1 MPIAGG
7 TEGGRRLQMV
17 DDNPDMMAVRPDG
30 DDIAAPVSQW
40 RRHCLRLLTAGCIAV
55 ATVTGAALPL
65 LIVDSGFRGYVSQ
78 ARIEVTQTAYDAP
91 DAARFLAMARR
102 TLLSPSGLDRVTA
115 DLKLKPADMVGVRN
129 QGELGLLFD
138 LLTGADARA
147 LSPREALNGAVGEAI
162 RLELTPDENTLI
174 VTGKAA
180 TPETAMRLTDYL
192 SMRIMADGKAGT
204 MTPAMREMER
214 ARTRLDETEAALN
227 GFQMRHGDAVM
238 SEAQQLE
245 QQLRD
250 VNDSLARINQQQQ
263 SLQADLTAALAL
275 KPNDVFSRPLPVGMA
290 FSALEDVRQ
299 KQASASMALS
309 AVSVD
314 YGPKHPRRIAAQN
327 AVDAAQALA
336 APALRQV
343 VEGLRA
349 DEKRVAQELAAA
361 NGEQKTYLDRLNSLG
376 VAPGE
381 FSRLQSELETA
392 RNTYLEA
399 SERRDL
405 SVSATPAIET
415 RLTKKAAPGELS
427 RDLTQA
433 AILAG
438 GGALIGLL
446 GSLYL
451 LSYHRHDGEE
461 EGAPATENGEDMASS
476 VVAPEFSEF
485 EPIEPAVFD
494 DLPPLAA
501 AANVEQEE
509 DSFAD
514 YYGEAAN
521 DADDEADDMPLDERV
536 RQVLMGNRTV
546 RTADSAPSGL
556 PPLLAEVLAGRF
568 DHAEAEAE
576 ELMELRR
583 ELAFLRER
591 LADYADRREDYR
603 KTA

>member
-1 MPIAGG
+1 
-7 TEGGRRLQMV
+7 MV
-17 DDNPDMMAVRPDG
+17 DDNPDMMAIRPDEN
-30 DDIAAPVSQW
+30 DVAVPVSQW
-40 RRHCLRLLTAGCIAV
+40 RRHCRRLLTSGCIAA
-55 ATVTGAALPL
+55 ATVAGAALPL
-65 LIVDSGFRGYVSQ
+65 LLVDSGFRGYVSQ
-78 ARIEVTQTAYDAP
+78 ARIEVSQTAYDAP

-102 TLLSPSGLDRVTA
+102 TLLSPSGLDRITA
-115 DLKLKPADMVGVRN
+115 DLKLKSADMVGVRN

-138 LLTGADARA
+138 LLTGADARP
-147 LSPREALNGAVGEAI
+147 LSEREAVNGAVGEAI

-192 SMRIMADGKAGT
+192 SMRVIADGKAGT
-204 MTPAMREMER
+204 MTPAMRETER
-214 ARTRLDETEAALN
+214 ARTRLDEAEAALN

-238 SEAQQLE
+238 AEAQQLE

-250 VNDSLARINQQQQ
+250 VNDNLARTTRQQV
-263 SLQADLTAALAL
+263 SVQADLAAASAL
-275 KPNDVFSRPLPVGMA
+275 KPNDVFAKPLPAGEG
-290 FSALEDVRQ
+290 FSALEDIRQ
-299 KQASASMALS
+299 KYSTASMALA

-336 APALRQV
+336 APALRQLL
-343 VEGLRA
+343 EGLRA
-349 DEKRVAQELAAA
+349 DEKRISQEIATA
-361 NGEQKTYLDRLNSLG
+361 NGEQKKYLDRLKELG

-381 FSRLQSELETA
+381 FSRLQGELETA
-392 RNTYLEA
+392 RNVYLEA

-405 SVSATPAIET
+405 SASATPAVET
-415 RLTKKAAPGELS
+415 RLVKKAAPGELT

-433 AILAG
+433 AMLAG
-438 GGALIGLL
+438 GGALIGLM

-451 LSYHRHDGEE
+451 LSYRRHDEEE
-461 EGAPATENGEDMASS
+461 EGALLSEEGAQLPSS
-476 VVAPEFSEF
+476 VEPPVESLQISEF

-494 DLPPLAA
+494 DLPDVAA
-501 AANVEQEE
+501 EDIKPEE
-509 DSFAD
+509 DGFAD
-514 YYGEAAN
+514 YYGEAVN
-521 DADDEADDMPLDERV
+521 DDDDMPLDERV

-546 RTADSAPSGL
+546 RSADPASSGL
-556 PPLLAEVLAGRF
+556 PPLLAEALAGDF
-568 DHAEAEAE
+568 DHAQAEAE

>member
-1 MPIAGG
+1 
-7 TEGGRRLQMV
+7 MV
-17 DDNPDMMAVRPDG
+17 DDNPDMMAIRPDEN
-30 DDIAAPVSQW
+30 DVAVPVSQW
-40 RRHCLRLLTAGCIAV
+40 RRHCRRLLTSGCIAA
-55 ATVTGAALPL
+55 ATVAGAALPL
-65 LIVDSGFRGYVSQ
+65 LLVDSGFRGYVSQ
-78 ARIEVTQTAYDAP
+78 ARIEVSQTAYDAP

-102 TLLSPSGLDRVTA
+102 TLLSHSGLDRITA
-115 DLKLKPADMVGVRN
+115 DLKLKSADMVGVRN

-138 LLTGADARA
+138 LLTGADARP
-147 LSPREALNGAVGEAI
+147 LSEREALNGAVGEAI

-192 SMRIMADGKAGT
+192 SMRVIADGKAGT
-204 MTPAMREMER
+204 MTPAMRETER
-214 ARTRLDETEAALN
+214 ARTRLDEAEAALN

-238 SEAQQLE
+238 AEAQQLE

-250 VNDSLARINQQQQ
+250 VNDSLERTTRQQ
-263 SLQADLTAALAL
+263 LAIQADLTAASAL
-275 KPNDVFSRPLPVGMA
+275 KPNDVFAKPLPAGVG
-290 FSALEDVRQ
+290 FSALEDIRQ
-299 KQASASMALS
+299 KHSTASMALA

-336 APALRQV
+336 APALRQLL
-343 VEGLRA
+343 EGLRA
-349 DEKRVAQELAAA
+349 DEKRISQEIATA
-361 NGEQKTYLDRLNSLG
+361 NGEQKKYLDRLNELG

-381 FSRLQSELETA
+381 FSRLQGELETA
-392 RNTYLEA
+392 RNVYLEA

-405 SVSATPAIET
+405 SASATPAVET
-415 RLTKKAAPGELS
+415 RLVKKAAPGELT

-433 AILAG
+433 AMLAG
-438 GGALIGLL
+438 GGALIGLM

-451 LSYHRHDGEE
+451 LSYRRHDEEE
-461 EGAPATENGEDMASS
+461 EGALLSEEGAQLPSS
-476 VVAPEFSEF
+476 VEPPVESLQISEF

-494 DLPPLAA
+494 DLPDVAA
-501 AANVEQEE
+501 EDIKPEE
-509 DSFAD
+509 DGFAD
-514 YYGEAAN
+514 YYGEAVN
-521 DADDEADDMPLDERV
+521 DDDDMPLDERV

-546 RTADSAPSGL
+546 RSADPASSGL
-556 PPLLAEVLAGRF
+556 PPLLAEALAGDF
-568 DHAEAEAE
+568 DHAQAEAE

>member
-1 MPIAGG
+1 
-7 TEGGRRLQMV
+7 MV
-17 DDNPDMMAVRPDG
+17 DDNPDMMAIRPDE
-30 DDIAAPVSQW
+30 DDVAVPVSQW
-40 RRHCLRLLTAGCIAV
+40 RRHCRRLLTSGCIAA
-55 ATVTGAALPL
+55 ATVAGAALPL
-65 LIVDSGFRGYVSQ
+65 LLVDSGFRGYVSQ
-78 ARIEVTQTAYDAP
+78 ARIEVSQTAYDAP

-102 TLLSPSGLDRVTA
+102 TLLSPSGLDRITA
-115 DLKLKPADMVGVRN
+115 DLKLKSADMVGVRN

-138 LLTGADARA
+138 LLTGADARP
-147 LSPREALNGAVGEAI
+147 LSEREALNGAVGEAI

-192 SMRIMADGKAGT
+192 SMRVIADGKAGT
-204 MTPAMREMER
+204 MTPAMRETER
-214 ARTRLDETEAALN
+214 ARTRLDEAEAALN

-238 SEAQQLE
+238 AEAQQLE

-250 VNDSLARINQQQQ
+250 VNDNLARTTRQQV
-263 SLQADLTAALAL
+263 SVQADLTAASAL
-275 KPNDVFSRPLPVGMA
+275 KPNDVFAKPLPAGVG
-290 FSALEDVRQ
+290 FSALEDIRQ
-299 KQASASMALS
+299 KYSTASMALA

-336 APALRQV
+336 APALRQLL
-343 VEGLRA
+343 EGLRA
-349 DEKRVAQELAAA
+349 DEKRISQEIATA
-361 NGEQKTYLDRLNSLG
+361 NGEQKKYLDRLSELG

-381 FSRLQSELETA
+381 FSRLQGELETA
-392 RNTYLEA
+392 RNVYLEA

-405 SVSATPAIET
+405 SASATPAVET
-415 RLTKKAAPGELS
+415 RLVKKAAPGELT

-433 AILAG
+433 AMLAG
-438 GGALIGLL
+438 GGALIGLM

-451 LSYHRHDGEE
+451 LSYRRHDEEE
-461 EGAPATENGEDMASS
+461 EGALLIEAGAQLPSS
-476 VVAPEFSEF
+476 VEPPVESLQISEF

-494 DLPPLAA
+494 DLPDVAA
-501 AANVEQEE
+501 EDIKPEE
-509 DSFAD
+509 DGFAD
-514 YYGEAAN
+514 YYGEAVN
-521 DADDEADDMPLDERV
+521 DDDDMPLDERV

-546 RTADSAPSGL
+546 RSADPASSGL
-556 PPLLAEVLAGRF
+556 PPLLAEALAGDF
-568 DHAEAEAE
+568 DHAQAEAE

>member
-1 MPIAGG
+1 
-7 TEGGRRLQMV
+7 MV
-17 DDNPDMMAVRPDG
+17 DDNPDMMAIRPEG
-30 DDIAAPVSQW
+30 DDVAAPSSQW
-40 RRHCLRLLTAGCIAV
+40 RRHCLRLLTAGCV
-55 ATVTGAALPL
+55 AAATLAGAAIPL
-65 LIVDSGFRGYVSQ
+65 FLIDSGFRGYVSQ

-91 DAARFLAMARR
+91 DATRFLAMARR
-102 TLLSPSGLDRVTA
+102 TLLSPSGLERVTA

-129 QGELGLLFD
+129 QGELGLLLD
-138 LLTGADARA
+138 LLTGGHARVV
-147 LSPREALNGAVGEAI
+147 SPREALNGAVGDAI
-162 RLELTPDENTLI
+162 RLELTPDENMLI
-174 VTGKAA
+174 VTAKAA
-180 TPETAMRLTDYL
+180 TPEMAMRLTDYL
-192 SMRIMADGKAGT
+192 SMRVMADGKAGT
-204 MTPAMREMER
+204 MTPAMRETER
-214 ARTRLDETEAALN
+214 ARKKLDEAEAAVN

-238 SEAQQLE
+238 TEAQQLE

-250 VNDSLARINQQQQ
+250 VNDSLARATRQQQ
-263 SLQADLTAALAL
+263 SLQADLAAASAL
-275 KPNDVFSRPLPVGMA
+275 KPNDVYSKPLPAGTA

-299 KQASASMALS
+299 KQASASMAL
-309 AVSVD
+309 AGVSVD

-327 AVDAAQALA
+327 AMDAVQALA
-336 APALRQV
+336 APALRQLLD
-343 VEGLRA
+343 GLRA
-349 DEKRVAQELAAA
+349 DEKRVNQEIATVT
-361 NGEQKTYLDRLNSLG
+361 GEQKTYLDRLNALG

-381 FSRLQSELETA
+381 FSRLQAELETA

-405 SVSATPAIET
+405 TVSATPAIET
-415 RLTKKAAPGELS
+415 RLARKAAPGELS

-433 AILAG
+433 AMLAG

-446 GSLYL
+446 SSLYL
-451 LSYHRHDGEE
+451 LSYRRHDEE
-461 EGAPATENGEDMASS
+461 EEAEAVLAVETTEEPLSPA
-476 VVAPEFSEF
+476 VAPEFSEF

-494 DLPPLAA
+494 DLSPLAA
-501 AANVEQEE
+501 EADVEAAAEE

-521 DADDEADDMPLDERV
+521 DADDMPLDERV

-546 RTADSAPSGL
+546 RTADPAASAL
-556 PPLLAEVLAGRF
+556 PPLLAEALAGRF

>member
-1 MPIAGG
+1 
-7 TEGGRRLQMV
+7 MV
-17 DDNPDMMAVRPDG
+17 DDNPDMMAIRPDEN
-30 DDIAAPVSQW
+30 DVAVPVSQW
-40 RRHCLRLLTAGCIAV
+40 RRHCRRLLTSGCIAA
-55 ATVTGAALPL
+55 ATVAGAALPL
-65 LIVDSGFRGYVSQ
+65 LLVDSGFRGYVSQ
-78 ARIEVTQTAYDAP
+78 ARIEVSQTAYDAP

-102 TLLSPSGLDRVTA
+102 TLLSPSGLDRITA
-115 DLKLKPADMVGVRN
+115 DLKLKSADMVGVRN

-138 LLTGADARA
+138 LLTGADARP
-147 LSPREALNGAVGEAI
+147 LSEREAVNGAVGEAI

-192 SMRIMADGKAGT
+192 SMRVIADGKAGT
-204 MTPAMREMER
+204 MTPAMRETER
-214 ARTRLDETEAALN
+214 ARTRLDEAEAALN

-238 SEAQQLE
+238 AEAQQLE

-250 VNDSLARINQQQQ
+250 VNDSLARTTRQQ
-263 SLQADLTAALAL
+263 LAIQADLTAASAL
-275 KPNDVFSRPLPVGMA
+275 KPNDVFAKPLPAGVG
-290 FSALEDVRQ
+290 FSALEDIRQ
-299 KQASASMALS
+299 KHSTASMALA

-336 APALRQV
+336 APALRQLL
-343 VEGLRA
+343 EGLRA
-349 DEKRVAQELAAA
+349 DEKRISQEIATA
-361 NGEQKTYLDRLNSLG
+361 NGEQKKYLDRLNELG

-381 FSRLQSELETA
+381 FSRLQGELETA
-392 RNTYLEA
+392 RNVYLEA

-405 SVSATPAIET
+405 SASATPAVET
-415 RLTKKAAPGELS
+415 RLVKKAAPGELT

-433 AILAG
+433 AMLAG
-438 GGALIGLL
+438 GGALIGLM

-451 LSYHRHDGEE
+451 LSYRRHDEEE
-461 EGAPATENGEDMASS
+461 EGALLSEEGAQLPSS
-476 VVAPEFSEF
+476 VEPPVESLQISEF

-494 DLPPLAA
+494 DLPDVAA
-501 AANVEQEE
+501 EDIKPEE
-509 DSFAD
+509 DGFAD
-514 YYGEAAN
+514 YYGEAVN
-521 DADDEADDMPLDERV
+521 DDDDMPLDERV

-546 RTADSAPSGL
+546 RSADPASSGL
-556 PPLLAEVLAGRF
+556 PPLLAEALVGDF
-568 DHAEAEAE
+568 DHAQAQAE

>member
-1 MPIAGG
+1 
-7 TEGGRRLQMV
+7 MV
-17 DDNPDMMAVRPDG
+17 DDNPDMMAIRPDE
-30 DDIAAPVSQW
+30 DDVAVPVSQW
-40 RRHCLRLLTAGCIAV
+40 RRHCRRLLTSGCIAA
-55 ATVTGAALPL
+55 ATVAGAALPL
-65 LIVDSGFRGYVSQ
+65 LLVDSGFRGYVSQ
-78 ARIEVTQTAYDAP
+78 ARIEVSQTAYDAP

-102 TLLSPSGLDRVTA
+102 TLLSPSGLDRITA
-115 DLKLKPADMVGVRN
+115 DLKLKSADMVGVRN

-138 LLTGADARA
+138 LLTGADARP
-147 LSPREALNGAVGEAI
+147 LSEREAVNGAVGEAI

-192 SMRIMADGKAGT
+192 SMRVIADGKAGT
-204 MTPAMREMER
+204 MTPAMRETER
-214 ARTRLDETEAALN
+214 ARTRLDEAEAALN

-238 SEAQQLE
+238 AEAQQLE

-250 VNDSLARINQQQQ
+250 VNDSLARTTRQQ
-263 SLQADLTAALAL
+263 LAIQADLTAASAL
-275 KPNDVFSRPLPVGMA
+275 KPNDVFAKPLPAGVG
-290 FSALEDVRQ
+290 FSALEDIRQ
-299 KQASASMALS
+299 KHSTASMALA

-336 APALRQV
+336 APALRQLL
-343 VEGLRA
+343 EGLRA
-349 DEKRVAQELAAA
+349 DEKRISQEIATA
-361 NGEQKTYLDRLNSLG
+361 NGEQKKYLDRLNELG

-381 FSRLQSELETA
+381 FSRLQGELETA
-392 RNTYLEA
+392 RNVYLEA

-405 SVSATPAIET
+405 SASATPAVET
-415 RLTKKAAPGELS
+415 RLVKKAAPGELT

-433 AILAG
+433 AMLAG
-438 GGALIGLL
+438 GGALIGLM

-451 LSYHRHDGEE
+451 LSYRRHDEEE
-461 EGAPATENGEDMASS
+461 EGALLSEEGAQLPSS
-476 VVAPEFSEF
+476 VEPPVESLQISEF

-494 DLPPLAA
+494 DLPDVAA
-501 AANVEQEE
+501 EDIKPEE
-509 DSFAD
+509 DGFAD
-514 YYGEAAN
+514 YYGEAVN
-521 DADDEADDMPLDERV
+521 DDDDMPLDERV

-546 RTADSAPSGL
+546 RSADPASSGL
-556 PPLLAEVLAGRF
+556 PPLLAEALAGDF
-568 DHAEAEAE
+568 DHAQAEAE

>member
-1 MPIAGG
+1 
-7 TEGGRRLQMV
+7 MV
-17 DDNPDMMAVRPDG
+17 DDNPDMMAIRPDEN
-30 DDIAAPVSQW
+30 DVAVAVSQW
-40 RRHCLRLLTAGCIAV
+40 RRHCRRLLTSGCIAA
-55 ATVTGAALPL
+55 ATVAGAALPL
-65 LIVDSGFRGYVSQ
+65 LLVDSGFRGYVSQ
-78 ARIEVTQTAYDAP
+78 ARIEVSQTAYDAP

-102 TLLSPSGLDRVTA
+102 TLLSPSGLDRITA
-115 DLKLKPADMVGVRN
+115 DLKLKSADMVGVRN

-138 LLTGADARA
+138 LLTGADARP
-147 LSPREALNGAVGEAI
+147 LSEREAVNGAVGEAI

-192 SMRIMADGKAGT
+192 SMRVIADGKAGT
-204 MTPAMREMER
+204 MTPAMRETER
-214 ARTRLDETEAALN
+214 ARTRLDEAEAALN

-238 SEAQQLE
+238 AEAQQLE

-250 VNDSLARINQQQQ
+250 VNDNLARTTRQQV
-263 SLQADLTAALAL
+263 SVQADLAAASAL
-275 KPNDVFSRPLPVGMA
+275 KPNDVFAKPLPAGVG
-290 FSALEDVRQ
+290 FSALEDIRQ
-299 KQASASMALS
+299 KYSTASMALA

-336 APALRQV
+336 APALRQLL
-343 VEGLRA
+343 EGLRA
-349 DEKRVAQELAAA
+349 DEKRISQEIATA
-361 NGEQKTYLDRLNSLG
+361 NGEQKKYLDRLKELG

-381 FSRLQSELETA
+381 FSRLQGELETA
-392 RNTYLEA
+392 RNVYLEA

-405 SVSATPAIET
+405 SASATPAVET
-415 RLTKKAAPGELS
+415 RLVKKAAPGELT

-433 AILAG
+433 AMLAG
-438 GGALIGLL
+438 GGALIGLM

-451 LSYHRHDGEE
+451 LSYRRHDEEE
-461 EGAPATENGEDMASS
+461 EGALLSEEGAQLPSS
-476 VVAPEFSEF
+476 VEPPVESLQISEF

-494 DLPPLAA
+494 DLPDVAA
-501 AANVEQEE
+501 EDIKPEE
-509 DSFAD
+509 DGFAD
-514 YYGEAAN
+514 YYGEAVN
-521 DADDEADDMPLDERV
+521 DDDDMPLDERV

-546 RTADSAPSGL
+546 RSADPASSGL
-556 PPLLAEVLAGRF
+556 PPLLAEALAGDF
-568 DHAEAEAE
+568 DHAQAEAE

>member
-1 MPIAGG
+1 
-7 TEGGRRLQMV
+7 MV
-17 DDNPDMMAVRPDG
+17 DDNPDMMAIRPDEN
-30 DDIAAPVSQW
+30 DVAVPVSQW
-40 RRHCLRLLTAGCIAV
+40 RRHCRRLLTSGCIAA
-55 ATVTGAALPL
+55 ATVAGAALPL
-65 LIVDSGFRGYVSQ
+65 LLVDSGFRGYVSQ
-78 ARIEVTQTAYDAP
+78 ARIEVSQTAYDAP

-102 TLLSPSGLDRVTA
+102 TLLSPSGLDRITA
-115 DLKLKPADMVGVRN
+115 DLKLKSADMVGVRN

-138 LLTGADARA
+138 LLTGADARP
-147 LSPREALNGAVGEAI
+147 LSEREAVNGAVGEAI

-192 SMRIMADGKAGT
+192 SMRVIADGKAGT
-204 MTPAMREMER
+204 MTPAMRETER
-214 ARTRLDETEAALN
+214 ARTRLDEAEAALN

-238 SEAQQLE
+238 AEAQQLE

-250 VNDSLARINQQQQ
+250 VNDSLARTTRQQ
-263 SLQADLTAALAL
+263 LAIQADLTAASAL
-275 KPNDVFSRPLPVGMA
+275 KPNDVFAKPLPAGVG
-290 FSALEDVRQ
+290 FSALEDIRE
-299 KQASASMALS
+299 KHSTASMALA

-336 APALRQV
+336 APALRQLL
-343 VEGLRA
+343 EGLRA
-349 DEKRVAQELAAA
+349 DEKRISQEIATA
-361 NGEQKTYLDRLNSLG
+361 NGEQKKYLDRLNELG

-381 FSRLQSELETA
+381 FSRLQGELETA
-392 RNTYLEA
+392 RNVYLEA

-405 SVSATPAIET
+405 SASATPAVET
-415 RLTKKAAPGELS
+415 RLVKKAAPGELT

-433 AILAG
+433 AMLAG
-438 GGALIGLL
+438 GGALIGLM

-451 LSYHRHDGEE
+451 LSYRRHDEEE
-461 EGAPATENGEDMASS
+461 EGALLIEAGAQLPSS
-476 VVAPEFSEF
+476 VEPPVESLQISEF

-494 DLPPLAA
+494 DLPDVAA
-501 AANVEQEE
+501 EDIKPEE
-509 DSFAD
+509 DGFAD
-514 YYGEAAN
+514 YYGEAVN
-521 DADDEADDMPLDERV
+521 DDDDMPLDERV

-546 RTADSAPSGL
+546 RSADPASSGL
-556 PPLLAEVLAGRF
+556 PPLLAEALAGDF
-568 DHAEAEAE
+568 DHAQAEAE

>member
-1 MPIAGG
+1 
-7 TEGGRRLQMV
+7 MV
-17 DDNPDMMAVRPDG
+17 DDNPDMMAIRLDE
-30 DDIAAPVSQW
+30 DDVAAPVSQW
-40 RRHCLRLLTAGCIAV
+40 RRHCRRLLTSGCIVA
-55 ATVTGAALPL
+55 ATVAGAALPL
-65 LIVDSGFRGYVSQ
+65 LLVDSGFRGYVSQ
-78 ARIEVTQTAYDAP
+78 ARIEVSQTAYDAP

-102 TLLSPSGLDRVTA
+102 TLLSPSGLDRITA
-115 DLKLKPADMVGVRN
+115 DLKLKSADMVGVRN

-138 LLTGADARA
+138 LLTGADARP
-147 LSPREALNGAVGEAI
+147 LSEREALNGAVGEAI
-162 RLELTPDENTLI
+162 RLELTPDENTLT

-192 SMRIMADGKAGT
+192 SMRVIADGKAGT
-204 MTPAMREMER
+204 MTPAMRETER
-214 ARTRLDETEAALN
+214 ARTRLDEAEAALN

-238 SEAQQLE
+238 AEAQQLE

-250 VNDSLARINQQQQ
+250 VNDSLARTTRQQL
-263 SLQADLTAALAL
+263 SIQADLTAASAL
-275 KPNDVFSRPLPVGMA
+275 KPNDVFA
-290 FSALEDVRQ
+290 IA
-299 KQASASMALS
+299 

-336 APALRQV
+336 APALRQLL
-343 VEGLRA
+343 EGLRA
-349 DEKRVAQELAAA
+349 DEKRISQEIVTA
-361 NGEQKTYLDRLNSLG
+361 NGEQKKYLDRLSQLG

-381 FSRLQSELETA
+381 FSRLQGELETA
-392 RNTYLEA
+392 RNVYLEA

-405 SVSATPAIET
+405 SASATPAVET
-415 RLTKKAAPGELS
+415 RLTKKAAPGELT

-433 AILAG
+433 AMLAG

-451 LSYHRHDGEE
+451 LSYRRHDEEE
-461 EGAPATENGEDMASS
+461 EGALLIEEDAQLPSS
-476 VVAPEFSEF
+476 VEPSFESLQISEF

-494 DLPPLAA
+494 DLQDLAA
-501 AANVEQEE
+501 EDNIEPEE
-509 DSFAD
+509 DGFVN
-514 YYGEAAN
+514 YYGEAVN
-521 DADDEADDMPLDERV
+521 DDDDMPLDERV

-546 RTADSAPSGL
+546 RSADPASSGL
-556 PPLLAEVLAGRF
+556 PPLLAEALAGDF
-568 DHAEAEAE
+568 DHAQAEAE

>member
-1 MPIAGG
+1 
-7 TEGGRRLQMV
+7 MV
-17 DDNPDMMAVRPDG
+17 DDNPDMMAIRPDE
-30 DDIAAPVSQW
+30 DDVAVPVSQW
-40 RRHCLRLLTAGCIAV
+40 RRHCRRLLTSGCIAA
-55 ATVTGAALPL
+55 ATVAGAALPL
-65 LIVDSGFRGYVSQ
+65 LLVDSGFRGYVSQ
-78 ARIEVTQTAYDAP
+78 ARIEVSQTAYDAP

-102 TLLSPSGLDRVTA
+102 TLLSPSGLDRITA
-115 DLKLKPADMVGVRN
+115 DLKLKSADMVGVRN

-138 LLTGADARA
+138 LLTGTDARP
-147 LSPREALNGAVGEAI
+147 LSEREALNGAVGEAI

-192 SMRIMADGKAGT
+192 SMRVIADGKAGT
-204 MTPAMREMER
+204 MTPAMRETER
-214 ARTRLDETEAALN
+214 ARTRLDEAEAALN

-238 SEAQQLE
+238 AEAQQLE

-250 VNDSLARINQQQQ
+250 ANDSLARTTRQQ
-263 SLQADLTAALAL
+263 LAIQADLTAASAL
-275 KPNDVFSRPLPVGMA
+275 KPNDVFAKPLPAGVG
-290 FSALEDVRQ
+290 FSALEDIRQ
-299 KQASASMALS
+299 KHSTASMALA

-336 APALRQV
+336 APALRQLL
-343 VEGLRA
+343 EGLRA
-349 DEKRVAQELAAA
+349 DEKRISQEIATA
-361 NGEQKTYLDRLNSLG
+361 NGEQKKYLDRLNELG

-381 FSRLQSELETA
+381 FSRLQGELETA
-392 RNTYLEA
+392 RNVYLEA

-405 SVSATPAIET
+405 SASATPAVET
-415 RLTKKAAPGELS
+415 RLVKKAAPGELT

-433 AILAG
+433 AMLAG
-438 GGALIGLL
+438 GGALIGLM

-451 LSYHRHDGEE
+451 LSYRRHDEEE
-461 EGAPATENGEDMASS
+461 EGALLIEAGAQLPSS
-476 VVAPEFSEF
+476 VEPPVESLQISEF

-494 DLPPLAA
+494 DLPDVAA
-501 AANVEQEE
+501 EDIKPEE
-509 DSFAD
+509 DGFAD
-514 YYGEAAN
+514 YYGEAVN
-521 DADDEADDMPLDERV
+521 DDDDVPLDERV

-546 RTADSAPSGL
+546 RSADPASSGL
-556 PPLLAEVLAGRF
+556 PPLLAEALAGDF
-568 DHAEAEAE
+568 DHAQAEAE

>member
-1 MPIAGG
+1 
-7 TEGGRRLQMV
+7 MV
-17 DDNPDMMAVRPDG
+17 DDNPDMMAIRPDE
-30 DDIAAPVSQW
+30 DDVAVPVSQW
-40 RRHCLRLLTAGCIAV
+40 RRHCRRLLTSGCIAA
-55 ATVTGAALPL
+55 ATVAGAALPL
-65 LIVDSGFRGYVSQ
+65 LLVDSGFRGYVSQ
-78 ARIEVTQTAYDAP
+78 ARIEVSQTAYDAP

-102 TLLSPSGLDRVTA
+102 TLLSPSGLDRITA
-115 DLKLKPADMVGVRN
+115 DLKLKSADMVGVRN

-138 LLTGADARA
+138 LLTGADARP
-147 LSPREALNGAVGEAI
+147 LSEREAVNGAVGEAI

-192 SMRIMADGKAGT
+192 SMRVIADGKAGT
-204 MTPAMREMER
+204 MTPAMRETER
-214 ARTRLDETEAALN
+214 ARTRLDEAEAALN

-238 SEAQQLE
+238 AEAQQLE

-250 VNDSLARINQQQQ
+250 VNDSLARTTRQQ
-263 SLQADLTAALAL
+263 LAIQADLTAASAL
-275 KPNDVFSRPLPVGMA
+275 KPNDVFAKPLPAGVG
-290 FSALEDVRQ
+290 FSALEDIRE
-299 KQASASMALS
+299 KHSTASMALA

-336 APALRQV
+336 APALRQLL
-343 VEGLRA
+343 EGLRA
-349 DEKRVAQELAAA
+349 DEKRISQEIATA
-361 NGEQKTYLDRLNSLG
+361 NGEQKKYLDRLNELG

-381 FSRLQSELETA
+381 FSRLQGELETA
-392 RNTYLEA
+392 RNVYLEA

-405 SVSATPAIET
+405 SASATPAVET
-415 RLTKKAAPGELS
+415 RLVKKAAPGELT

-433 AILAG
+433 AMLAG
-438 GGALIGLL
+438 GGALIGLM

-451 LSYHRHDGEE
+451 LSYRRHDEEE
-461 EGAPATENGEDMASS
+461 EGALLSEEGAQLPSS
-476 VVAPEFSEF
+476 VEPPVESLQISEF

-494 DLPPLAA
+494 DLPDVAA
-501 AANVEQEE
+501 EDIKPEE
-509 DSFAD
+509 DGFAD
-514 YYGEAAN
+514 YYGEAVN
-521 DADDEADDMPLDERV
+521 DDDDMPLDERV

-546 RTADSAPSGL
+546 RSADPASSGL
-556 PPLLAEVLAGRF
+556 PPLLAEALAGDF
-568 DHAEAEAE
+568 DHAQAEAE

>member
-1 MPIAGG
+1 
-7 TEGGRRLQMV
+7 MV
-17 DDNPDMMAVRPDG
+17 DDNPDMMAIRPDEN
-30 DDIAAPVSQW
+30 DVAVPVSQW
-40 RRHCLRLLTAGCIAV
+40 RRHCRRLLTSGCIAA
-55 ATVTGAALPL
+55 ATVAGAALPL
-65 LIVDSGFRGYVSQ
+65 LLVDSGFRGYVSQ
-78 ARIEVTQTAYDAP
+78 ARIEVSQTAYDAP

-102 TLLSPSGLDRVTA
+102 TLLSPSGLDRITA
-115 DLKLKPADMVGVRN
+115 DLKLKSADMVGVRN

-138 LLTGADARA
+138 LLTGADARP
-147 LSPREALNGAVGEAI
+147 LSEREALNGAVGEAI

-192 SMRIMADGKAGT
+192 SMRVIADGKAGT
-204 MTPAMREMER
+204 MTPAMRETER
-214 ARTRLDETEAALN
+214 ARTRLDEAEAALN

-238 SEAQQLE
+238 AEAQQLE

-250 VNDSLARINQQQQ
+250 VNDSLARTTRQQ
-263 SLQADLTAALAL
+263 LAIQADLTAASAL
-275 KPNDVFSRPLPVGMA
+275 KPNDVFAKPLPAGVG
-290 FSALEDVRQ
+290 FSALEDIRQ
-299 KQASASMALS
+299 KHSTASMALA

-336 APALRQV
+336 APALRQLL
-343 VEGLRA
+343 EGLRA
-349 DEKRVAQELAAA
+349 DEKRISQEIATA
-361 NGEQKTYLDRLNSLG
+361 NGEQKKYLDRLNELG

-381 FSRLQSELETA
+381 FSRLQGELETA
-392 RNTYLEA
+392 RNVYLEA

-405 SVSATPAIET
+405 SASATPAVET
-415 RLTKKAAPGELS
+415 RLVKKAAPGELT

-433 AILAG
+433 AMLAG
-438 GGALIGLL
+438 GGALIGLM

-451 LSYHRHDGEE
+451 LSYRRHDEEE
-461 EGAPATENGEDMASS
+461 EGALLSEEGAQLPSS
-476 VVAPEFSEF
+476 VEPPVESLQISEF

-494 DLPPLAA
+494 DLPDVAA
-501 AANVEQEE
+501 EDIKPEE
-509 DSFAD
+509 DGFAD
-514 YYGEAAN
+514 YYGEAVN
-521 DADDEADDMPLDERV
+521 DDDDMPLDERV

-546 RTADSAPSGL
+546 RSADPASSGL
-556 PPLLAEVLAGRF
+556 PPLLAEALAGDF
-568 DHAEAEAE
+568 DHAQAEAE